1 VRPWVAVAEVL
12 LRLVGADDPGVM
24 PMQVGSWGD
33 ITHIFAHSGNIVVR
47 NHYSYAIRSPR

>member
-1 VRPWVAVAEVL
+1 MRPWVAVAEVL

-33 ITHIFAHSGNIVVR
+33 ITHVFAHSGNIVVR